1 MEYLYFF
8 EKQNKNF
15 INTNP
20 NTTNQLETREERKKK
35 KKKKEKKKKGL
46 RTNQGERCS
55 WGRTRARWW
64 NGRRRGKGG
73 R

>member
-35 KKKKEKKKKGL
+35 KEKKEKKKKGIE
-46 RTNQGERCS
+46 NKP
-55 WGRTRARWW
+55 GREV
-64 NGRRRGKGG
+64 
-73 R
+73 

>member
-1 MEYLYFF
+1 MECLYFF

-20 NTTNQLETREERKKK
+20 NTTNQLENKRRE
-35 KKKKEKKKKGL
+35 KKEKEKKRL
-46 RTNQGERCS
+46 RTNQGERCR

-64 NGRRRGKGG
+64 NGRKERERRQMICV